1 MSQLQR
7 DSLSLATVLPKR
19 MLASF
24 VLGMCALLPYLH
36 TLGYGFINYD
46 DPATILELPLIREL
60 SLAALPRFFAPDV
73 YAHLPEY
80 MPLKNLSYALDYA
93 LFGLHAPGY
102 RMQQL
107 GWFMLSVLATHAWL
121 RRLLDHKAKLVP
133 GALPS
138 GKAHALAFAASLLFA
153 FHPVHVESVTWLSGR
168 KDVLA
173 GPFMAAALYAAL
185 RYSIAKSSGAHVH
198 LRFALACA
206 VSTSLALLSKPTAL
220 TLPALLLL
228 QEWFIVPPRESA
240 WLHLRARL
248 ACHVPVLLL
257 CAGFATLY
265 ANVTRVFAQIG
276 NLHDDFTGPV
286 WLRLGQQLLANLRL
300 SFLPTEIVPIYP
312 AYSFETQPSTATG
325 AAAAAT
331 LALCALILLLG
342 LWRRNLAGFALC
354 FFCFALLP
362 SLVRPVW
369 GQFVAGRYLF
379 HAVLGPCL
387 LVAWSLMQ
395 LADKAL
401 AARSLGNVAIFVIAV
416 MWAALTGVYAAC
428 FRDSAT
434 LWAYA
439 ASVHPEWP
447 VFYDLGAR
455 DALVRGD
462 VQRAGT
468 ILERCVARNPR
479 AGICKGPLGGLTLLS
494 DPQRGEQLLREALAE
509 DEQGTAHLR
518 LAQHLAHTGRASEG
532 LSLYERFLTGRGTSP
547 AQVVA
552 ITELALAAGELDKAR
567 GYVRQIVRAAALTQ
581 PASPPPAAAVTVL
594 VARMQDHALLERV
607 HDASQRCARS
617 DCFARALGW

>member
-1 MSQLQR
+1 VSQIQR

-24 VLGMCALLPYLH
+24 MLGVCALVPYLH
-36 TLGYGFINYD
+36 TLRYGFINYD
-46 DPATILELPLIREL
+46 DPATILNLPLIREL

-93 LFGLHAPGY
+93 LFELHAPGY

-107 GWFMLSVLATHAWL
+107 GWFMASVLLTHAWL
-121 RRLLDHKAKLVP
+121 RRLLDYKAKLAT
-133 GALPS
+133 GSLPA
-138 GKAHALAFAASLLFA
+138 GKAHALAFLTCMLFA

-173 GPFMAAALYAAL
+173 GTFMAAAMYAAL
-185 RYSIAKSSGAHVH
+185 RYSIARSTGAHVQ
-198 LRFALACA
+198 LRYLLACA
-206 VSTSLALLSKPTAL
+206 ASSALALLSKPTAL

-228 QEWFIVPPRESA
+228 QEWFLVPPNARA
-240 WLHLRARL
+240 WPQLRARL
-248 ACHVPVLLL
+248 PCHVPVALL
-257 CAGFATLY
+257 CAGFAAVY
-265 ANVTRVFAQIG
+265 VRVTSVFAQIG
-276 NLHDDFTGPV
+276 NVRDDFAGPL

-312 AYSFETQPSTATG
+312 AYSFETQTWTAAG
-325 AAAAAT
+325 AQAAVT
-331 LALCALILLLG
+331 LVLCISLLLWG
-342 LWRRNLAGFALC
+342 LWKRNLPGFALG
-354 FFCFALLP
+354 FFCCALLP
-362 SLVRPVW
+362 SLARPVW

-387 LVAWSLMQ
+387 LVAWTLAL

-401 AARSLGNVAIFVIAV
+401 AARSLGTVATFVIAV

-434 LWAYA
+434 LWAYS

-455 DALVRGD
+455 DALMHGD
-462 VQRAGT
+462 VARAGA
-468 ILERCVARNPR
+468 ILERCVTHNPG
-479 AGICKGPLGGLTLLS
+479 ASICKGPLGGLTLMS
-494 DPQRGEQLLREALAE
+494 DPERGERLLREALT
-509 DEQGTAHLR
+509 DDDQGTAHLR
-518 LAQHLAHTGRASEG
+518 LAQHLAHTGRALEG
-532 LSLYERFLTGRGTSP
+532 LALYEHYLTGRGTSP
-547 AQVVA
+547 AQIIA
-552 ITELALAAGELDKAR
+552 ITELALVAGDMSKAR
-567 GYVRQIVRAAALTQ
+567 AYVRQIVRAAALTE

-594 VARMQDHALLERV
+594 VGRMQDPRLLERV
-607 HDASQRCARS
+607 HEASKRCTRS
-617 DCFARALGW
+617 DCFAQALGL